1 MSIGTMPRSRSRGEY
16 KPRLATTTLTHLDNI
31 VDKSVS
37 GQAHLRAIIEWLNC
51 ERSEAKFNMD
61 KARQAKVG
69 ELSHAVAQLA
79 LDWAD
84 IERAAREA
92 RDGKIVATKDK
103 ES

>member
-1 MSIGTMPRSRSRGEY
+1 MNTGTMPRRTRGEY
-16 KPRLATTTLTHLDNI
+16 KPRLATTTLNHLNTI

-37 GQAHLRAIIEWLNC
+37 GHTHLESIIAWINC

-61 KARQAKVG
+61 KARQARVG

-79 LDWAD
+79 LEWAD

-92 RDGKIVATKDK
+92 RDGRVVDSK
-103 ES
+103 EKEA